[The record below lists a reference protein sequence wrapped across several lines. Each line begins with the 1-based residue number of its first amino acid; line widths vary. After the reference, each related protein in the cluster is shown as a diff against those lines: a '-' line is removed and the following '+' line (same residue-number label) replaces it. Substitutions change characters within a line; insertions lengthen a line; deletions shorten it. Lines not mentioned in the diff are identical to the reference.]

1 MAKPKPEE
9 VLECLRA
16 VSNELDAD
24 IYVVSGALYEPLDE
38 NSLSDIAKVTAK
50 KKNALLVL
58 TTFGGSPDV
67 AYRIARGFQRAY
79 GDDGEF
85 IILISGPCKS
95 AGTLLAIG
103 ATKLIMT
110 DNAQLGPLDVQFD
123 KPDALG
129 ETMSG
134 LTPCQS
140 MEFLREKAFECF
152 EYCLLELQG
161 RSRLQI
167 TTRTASDIA
176 AKLATGL
183 FDPVYAHLDPMQLG
197 EYHRNMMI
205 ALEYGKRLN
214 NKGNLV
220 SEEALRQLTH
230 GYPSHGFIID
240 REEASGLFKSVEEPT
255 VEQLKM
261 LIMIWPLIQRDF
273 VHQDPSSK
281 KYIGVSRRLNP
292 DVNVTQEDAPKKEV
306 SADGKEP
313 KKEPEPATAAENGS
327 EPEGNSNTGAT
338 PDQLQEGGTV
348 EGAAEDDRADH
359 EGIEEVE
366 KAEENVE
373 SS

>member
-1 MAKPKPEE
+1 MAKLTSEI
-9 VLECLRA
+9 LECLKG

-24 IYVVSGALYEPLDE
+24 IYVISGALYEPLDD
-38 NSLSDIAKVTAK
+38 NALDNITKVVEK

-58 TTFGGSPDV
+58 TTFGGSPEV
-67 AYRIARGFQRAY
+67 AYRIARGFHRAY
-79 GDDGEF
+79 GNDGEF
-85 IILISGPCKS
+85 FLLISGPCKS

-129 ETMSG
+129 EIMSG

-140 MEFLREKAFECF
+140 LEFLREKAFECF

-161 RSRLQI
+161 RSKLQI

-214 NKGNLV
+214 RGNMM
-220 SEEALRQLTH
+220 SDEALRQLTH

-240 REEASGLFKSVEEPT
+240 REEASGLFKNVEEPT
-255 VEQLKM
+255 AEQLKM
-261 LIMIWPLIQRDF
+261 LAMIWPLIQKDF
-273 VHQDPSSK
+273 VHQDASSK

-292 DVNVTQEDAPKKEV
+292 DIDLTQEDASKKEV
-306 SADGKEP
+306 RTDERESKQ
-313 KKEPEPATAAENGS
+313 EPEPAVAAAEGGS
-327 EPEGNSNTGAT
+327 EPKGNSNVGTSPSQPQDSGA
-338 PDQLQEGGTV
+338 V
-348 EGAAEDDRADH
+348 EGRAEDTRQDS
-359 EGIEEVE
+359 EVIEQIE
-366 KAEENVE
+366 KAEENE
-373 SS
+373 